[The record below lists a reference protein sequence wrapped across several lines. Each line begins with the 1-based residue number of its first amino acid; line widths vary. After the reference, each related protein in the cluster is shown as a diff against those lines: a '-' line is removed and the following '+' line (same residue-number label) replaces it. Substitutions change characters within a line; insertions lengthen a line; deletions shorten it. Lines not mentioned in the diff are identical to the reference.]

1 MVEDFQSW
9 LDSNDLEKLFSD
21 KRDKETIDKEM
32 FLFVRS
38 NDFDNYFSYDGELGA
53 LYEKEGTLLRVW
65 TPTAKSVEV
74 WIYADDSFKG
84 PSTKIE
90 MVQKPKG
97 IFEAYLPGDQHGTIY
112 VYKIL
117 FLNNRESISVDPY
130 ARATTVNGMKSV
142 IADLNRTN
150 PDGWGERLPAFGLP
164 EEAIIYELHIRD
176 FSISETSGIVNKG
189 KFLGLTEKNTQNA
202 SGRKTGLDYLID
214 LGITHIQIL
223 PMFDY
228 ATVDEANLTEPQ
240 YNWGYD
246 PLNYNVPEGSYSTDP
261 FDPFNRIFEL
271 KQMIRT
277 LHENGLRVI
286 MDVVYNHVYDPK
298 DQALERTVP
307 GYFYRYNADGSLAN
321 GTGVGNDTASERHMM
336 RKYIIDSVKY
346 WAKEYHLDGFR
357 FDLMGIHDSVTMNAI
372 REALDKIDP
381 SIIIIG
387 EGWEM
392 STPLPEDLKASQRN
406 AQAMP
411 RIAHFN
417 DSIRIALKGSDFGDE
432 KDRGFISGKNYLED
446 LLLRNIKGAM
456 HLSSHSSY
464 VDPEQVIQ
472 YVEAHDNLTLYDK
485 LLRSNPDDSEEVRI
499 KRHTLATSIV
509 LLSQGVPF
517 IHGGQEFL
525 RTKAGVANSYQSP
538 DEINQFEWERV
549 TTFQESVA
557 YVKGLIALRKS
568 EYLFRLHTHEEIDAH
583 FTMLS
588 ENFNIIAFSLTNSEK
603 KYIVIFN
610 GNRSDVIFRIQKGKY
625 AILVEDNQVFLES
638 MPEAVLMEKIL
649 VKAHTTSVLCADNQY
664 EADLQSEDSMDFL

>member
-65 TPTAKSVEV
+65 TPTAKFVEV

-568 EYLFRLHTHEEIDAH
+568 EYLFRLHTHEEIDTH

-588 ENFNIIAFSLTNSEK
+588 ENFNIVAFSLTNSEK

-664 EADLQSEDSMDFL
+664 EGDLQSEDSMDFL

>member
-261 FDPFNRIFEL
+261 FDPFNRIFEV

-277 LHENGLRVI
+277 LHDNGLRVI

-568 EYLFRLHTHEEIDAH
+568 EYLFRLHTHEEIDTH

-588 ENFNIIAFSLTNSEK
+588 ENFNIVAFSLTNSEK

-649 VKAHTTSVLCADNQY
+649 VKVHTTSVLCADNQY

>member
-9 LDSNDLEKLFSD
+9 LDNNDLEKLFSD

-277 LHENGLRVI
+277 LHDNGLRVI

-392 STPLPEDLKASQRN
+392 STPLPEDLKASQKN

-417 DSIRIALKGSDFGDE
+417 DSIRVALKGSDFGDE

-588 ENFNIIAFSLTNSEK
+588 ENFNIVAFSLTNSEK

>member
-277 LHENGLRVI
+277 LHDNGLRVI

-568 EYLFRLHTHEEIDAH
+568 EYLFHLHTHEEIDTH

-588 ENFNIIAFSLTNSEK
+588 ENFNIVAFSLTNSEK

-649 VKAHTTSVLCADNQY
+649 VKAHTTSVLCVDNQY
-664 EADLQSEDSMDFL
+664 EGNLQSEDSMDFL

>member
-392 STPLPEDLKASQRN
+392 STPLPEDLKASQKN

-456 HLSSHSSY
+456 HLSSRSSY

-568 EYLFRLHTHEEIDAH
+568 EYLFRLHTHEEIDTH

-588 ENFNIIAFSLTNSEK
+588 ENFNIVAFSLTNSEK

-664 EADLQSEDSMDFL
+664 EGDLQSEDSMDFL

>member
-277 LHENGLRVI
+277 LHDNGLRVI

-392 STPLPEDLKASQRN
+392 STPLPEDLKASQKN

-456 HLSSHSSY
+456 HLSSRSSY

-549 TTFQESVA
+549 TTFEESVA

-588 ENFNIIAFSLTNSEK
+588 ENFNIVAFSLTNSEK

-664 EADLQSEDSMDFL
+664 EGDLQSEDSMDFL

>member
-277 LHENGLRVI
+277 LHDNGLRVI

-583 FTMLS
+583 FTTLS

-664 EADLQSEDSMDFL
+664 EGDLQPEDSMDFL